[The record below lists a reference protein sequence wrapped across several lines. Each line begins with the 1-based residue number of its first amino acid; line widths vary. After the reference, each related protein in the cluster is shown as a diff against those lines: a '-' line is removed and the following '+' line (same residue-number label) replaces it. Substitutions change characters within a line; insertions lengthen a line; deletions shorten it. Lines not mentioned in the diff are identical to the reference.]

1 MEIQQNEKD
10 KKSKTYLMILIGAL
24 LALNIGIGI
33 NLWLGQKEKQELT
46 TQVATLSNDKASLQK
61 ELEARIAEVESLRSE
76 NTGLTDQ
83 LAEKDAAIEQKIKQI
98 KLLLSKG
105 KLSESEYRKAKE
117 EITNLRR
124 EIEDYKNK
132 IAELTMQ
139 NERLT
144 QEKSD
149 LTQNLTDEQARSAEK
164 DKMIESKDRTISL
177 AKRLRSSVIVATGVR
192 ERKMFGKKEVETEKA
207 SKVEEIKVR
216 FVLDQNPV
224 ADAGDKDIFVK
235 IIGPDGAPI
244 TTKAQT
250 TKVDGTETLYTE
262 KKTVDYQNEKTEQV
276 VYCKKQG
283 NYTKGEYT
291 VEIFAEGYKVGSAK
305 FTLR

>member
-33 NLWLGQKEKQELT
+33 NLWLGNKEKQELT
-46 TQVATLSNDKASLQK
+46 TKVETLSNDKASLQK
-61 ELEARIAEVESLRSE
+61 DLEDRIAEIESLRSE
-76 NTGLTDQ
+76 NQGLNDQ
-83 LAEKDAAIEQKIKQI
+83 LSDKDQAIEQKIKQI

-117 EITNLRR
+117 EIANLRSQ
-124 EIEDYKNK
+124 IEDYKNK
-132 IAELTMQ
+132 IAELSMQ
-139 NERLT
+139 NEKLT
-144 QEKSD
+144 QEVSG

-164 DKMIESKDRTISL
+164 DRMIENKDKTISM
-177 AKRLRSSVIVATGVR
+177 AKRLHSSAIVATGVR

-207 SKVEEIKVR
+207 SKVEEIKVK
-216 FVLDQNPV
+216 FIIDQNAV
-224 ADAGDKDIFVK
+224 ADPGDKDIFVK
-235 IIGPDGAPI
+235 IIGPDGSPI
-244 TTKAQT
+244 TSKAQT

-262 KKTVDYQNEKTEQV
+262 KKTVDYQNEKSEQV

-283 NYTKGEYT
+283 NFTKGEYT
-291 VEIFAEGYKVGSAK
+291 VEIFAEGYKVGSTK